1 MKREIRDERNKLKRN
16 SIRLRTL
23 TWEED
28 LPDETIKKIRKKQD
42 VEYKKIVFYDN
53 LIKANERIKKNV

>member
-1 MKREIRDERNKLKRN
+1 MKKEIRDKRNKLKRN
-16 SIRLRTL
+16 SIRLRAL
-23 TWEED
+23 TWEEN

-42 VEYKKIVFYDN
+42 DEYKKYKFYDN